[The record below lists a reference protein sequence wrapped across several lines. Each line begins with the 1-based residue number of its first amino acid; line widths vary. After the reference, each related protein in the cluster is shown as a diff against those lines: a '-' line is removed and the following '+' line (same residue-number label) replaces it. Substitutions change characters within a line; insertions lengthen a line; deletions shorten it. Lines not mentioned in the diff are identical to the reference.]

1 MRLPNGY
8 GGIVKLSGKRRKPYA
23 VRITT
28 EYTDNGG
35 QKYKYLDYFATRR
48 EALACLEEYN
58 KNPYNVDD
66 RKILFSD
73 LYKKWGEWRYKGE
86 EIINTYKSAYKWSEP
101 LHNRVFVD
109 LRADDIQDV
118 IDKCEKGY
126 STKKNIRILCSLMYQ
141 YAIRNEIATV
151 NYAKMT
157 KLPPEEESRI
167 HTPFSDKEIET
178 LWKHTDDPG
187 VCIALILIYTGM
199 RPTELAK
206 IRTENVNIEERYLM
220 GGIKTKS
227 GKNRLI
233 PIAEKIVPLIT
244 KLYNPESEYLV
255 MDPDDGKPVRN
266 YDRLRDHF
274 WQRSEVLKPMNH
286 LLHDGRHTC
295 ATRLDNAEVNDKVV
309 KLILGHKSKDVTKR
323 VYTHKTKQ
331 QLIEAINCI

>member
-28 EYTDNGG
+28 EYTDNGR

-58 KNPYNVDD
+58 KKPYNVDD

-86 EIINTYKSAYKWSEP
+86 EIINTYK
-101 LHNRVFVD
+101 
-109 LRADDIQDV
+109 
-118 IDKCEKGY
+118 
-126 STKKNIRILCSLMYQ
+126 
-141 YAIRNEIATV
+141 
-151 NYAKMT
+151 MT
-157 KLPPEEESRI
+157 KLPPKKESRI
-167 HTPFSDKEIET
+167 HTPFSEKEIET
-178 LWKHTDDPG
+178 LWKHTDDHG

-206 IRTENVNIEERYLM
+206 IRTENVNIDERYLM
-220 GGIKTKS
+220 GGIKSKS

-244 KLYNPESEYLV
+244 KLYNPENEYLV

-274 WQRSEVLKPMNH
+274 WLQSAILKPMNH

-295 ATRLDNAEVNDKVV
+295 ATLLDNAEVNDKIV
-309 KLILGHKSKDVTKR
+309 KLIRTQEQR
-323 VYTHKTKQ
+323 YHKTSLYSQDKT
-331 QLIEAINCI
+331 ATYRSN